1 MHQLLRLGG
10 EFREV
15 AYSRDVIGKRL
26 ALDCVADPSCS
37 DASMQERLQ
46 GGLAV
51 G

>member
-26 ALDCVADPSCS
+26 ALDCVADRCS